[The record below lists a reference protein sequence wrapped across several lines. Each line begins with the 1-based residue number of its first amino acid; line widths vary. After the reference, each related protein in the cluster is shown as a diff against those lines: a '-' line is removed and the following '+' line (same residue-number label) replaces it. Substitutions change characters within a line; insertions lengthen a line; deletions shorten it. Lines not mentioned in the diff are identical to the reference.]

1 MFLGNLDSNG
11 KLRDRCSVPVEAHP
25 QTGAAAACAAVEVGL
40 LAKNSLRNRAAGPP
54 MFERSFYA
62 TLDGNWICVGQPDI
76 GSGPLHLLG
85 KFHLSR
91 LAIGDTARV
100 ADSILWVAGAPL
112 AMLASA
118 SLWVPSAVPHWST
131 SSLRRGLHA
140 VDELWGGDL
149 MVGGLAS
156 AGSGRILIQASALVQ
171 AAKPGLIALER
182 ILAGSVEESEDLSG
196 LGSLIG
202 LGPGLTPSGDD
213 LIGGA
218 LIALAALGHTEC
230 RDALWGRCLGQI
242 DRTNDIS
249 KVHLHAAALGY
260 GAAALHAAIHTVM
273 GGQTARLH
281 QALSALTAVGH
292 TSGLDAFAGSLI
304 VLRRAHSKK
313 VTRGTRVS

>member
-1 MFLGNLDSNG
+1 MFFGNLDSNG
-11 KLRDRCSVPVEAHP
+11 KQRDRCSVPAEAHA
-25 QTGAAAACAAVEVGL
+25 QTGVAAACAAVEVGL
-40 LAKNSLRNRAAGPP
+40 LAKNSLRNRAAGQVVA

-85 KFHLSR
+85 KFRLSR
-91 LAIGDTARV
+91 LATGDIARV
-100 ADSILWVAGAPL
+100 ADSTLWVAGAPL

-118 SLWVPSAVPHWST
+118 SLWVPSTVPHWST

-140 VDELWGGDL
+140 VDEPWTSDL

-156 AGSGRILIQASALVQ
+156 AGFGRIPLQASALVQ

-182 ILAGSVEESEDLSG
+182 ILSGSVEESDLSG

-249 KVHLHAAALGY
+249 KAHLHAAALGY

-273 GGQTARLH
+273 SGQTARLH

-304 VLRRAHSKK
+304 VLRRATLRK
-313 VTRGTRVS
+313 